1 MTRVGV
7 TPDRAPMYAA
17 LLTAKGGHIAAA
29 NAAAAAAAVKDV
41 TDHDQDHDDDDT
53 NAHAGPP
60 PVVTS
65 RGRVGTARGG
75 DELLKE
81 KKLNPDG
88 SFGDPL
94 PKVGS
99 SPNLPQ
105 PWVCPRPD
113 CGRNNFQ
120 WRKTCPHCG
129 TKRPDPSQAPAN
141 VTKGEDAP
149 AFKKPPVAK
158 HDQDR
163 EERSRPAAAAK
174 KPAPPPAEVARGDK
188 ANANLQVNC
197 YWCYPLYYSDNNS
210 NARISFGQEGLCVV
224 NYYAQAQLSLCTNY

>member
-1 MTRVGV
+1 
-7 TPDRAPMYAA
+7 MYAA

-29 NAAAAAAAVKDV
+29 NAAAAAAAVKD
-41 TDHDQDHDDDDT
+41 DHDNDADDDT

-94 PKVGS
+94 PRLGS
-99 SPNLPQ
+99 SSGGNVPQ

-129 TKRPDPSQAPAN
+129 SKRPDPGQAPAN

-149 AFKKPPVAK
+149 AFRKPPVTK

-197 YWCYPLYYSDNNS
+197 YATTSPTMMMRRNHLVKGRSL
-210 NARISFGQEGLCVV
+210 ATVIMLR
-224 NYYAQAQLSLCTNY
+224 LS